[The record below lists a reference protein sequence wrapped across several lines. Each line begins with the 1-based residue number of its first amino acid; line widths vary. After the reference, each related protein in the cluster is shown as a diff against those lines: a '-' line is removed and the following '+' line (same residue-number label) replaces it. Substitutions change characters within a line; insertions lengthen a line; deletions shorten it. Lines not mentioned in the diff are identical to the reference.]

1 MKLSPAMKHQRGYSL
16 LEVIVAFA
24 LLAVALT
31 LLLGS
36 LSGGSRQVHNADLR
50 TRAVLHAQSLLAV
63 SGVESPLQEGRQQ
76 GQWEDGR
83 YRWELQVA
91 PFVEPRS
98 SNVQPSATVAS
109 GPQLAELSLQVRW
122 GEGEGEQL
130 QWRTLRLLPPTT
142 GAAR

>member
-1 MKLSPAMKHQRGYSL
+1 MKHQRGYSL

-24 LLAVALT
+24 LLALALT

-36 LSGGSRQVHNADLR
+36 LSGASRQVHNADLR
-50 TRAVLHAQSLLAV
+50 TRAVLHAQSLLAL
-63 SGVESPLQEGRQQ
+63 SGVDAPLQEGRQQ
-76 GQWEDGR
+76 GQWEEGR

-98 SNVQPSATVAS
+98 SRVATTADSSVS

-122 GEGEGEQL
+122 GEGESEQL
-130 QWRTLRLLPPTT
+130 QWRTLRLLPPSV
-142 GAAR
+142 GAVR